1 MRDENNR
8 LIENPPKMY
17 KTLEKILEKEYKQLI
32 YVVALILGALTKN
45 EILL

>member
-17 KTLEKILEKEYKQLI
+17 KSLEKILKKEYKQVI
-32 YVVALILGALTKN
+32 YVVALILGRYYKQRFFT
-45 EILL
+45 